1 MRTAADH
8 VMGTVVSA
16 AAPDATDPDVFA
28 AATAA
33 AFAYLRHVDEVF
45 SPYKPDSPVS
55 RLRDGRLPFDALR
68 EHPDGDEIR
77 EILALC
83 ALLHTHS
90 DGAFDAFKVGDP
102 PMFDPCGAVKGWAA
116 ENASR
121 ILAEHGVPRHAL
133 SAGGDVR
140 VRGGGP
146 HRADPD
152 GTRTPDDAHHAREGD
167 GAGAGIEGTWR
178 VGIADPHRPGHI
190 LAVVHRADGAVATSG
205 TAERGAHVTHPPTG
219 RPATALASVTV
230 TGPDLAL
237 ADGYATAA
245 LAMAGDDRPADA
257 YTWLTALAARTGYQ
271 SLTVDRDT
279 GVWWTDG
286 MARLTPALTGHGPRP
301 GYGGDTT
308 TDTSGTHSTSS
319 NTYSNSTDNT
329 GTDDTAKGHPA

>member
-55 RLRDGRLPFDALR
+55 RLRDGRLAFDALR

-83 ALLHTHS
+83 ALLRTQT

-121 ILAEHGVPRHAL
+121 ILADHGVPRHAL

-146 HRADPD
+146 HPADPD
-152 GTRTPDDAHHAREGD
+152 GTRTFDDDSDSDSDSDSSQA
-167 GAGAGIEGTWR
+167 WR

-205 TAERGAHVTHPPTG
+205 TAERGAHITHPRTG

-245 LAMAGDDRPADA
+245 LAMAGEDRPAAA
-257 YTWLTALAARTGYQ
+257 YAWLTDLAARTGYQ
-271 SLTVDRDT
+271 ALTVDRDT

-286 MARLTPALTGHGPRP
+286 MARLTPALTGHGSRP
-301 GYGGDTT
+301 GYGGDGAPGAAQTT
-308 TDTSGTHSTSS
+308 GGATEDNTAKDSTGTH
-319 NTYSNSTDNT
+319 
-329 GTDDTAKGHPA
+329 TAGGRPA

>member
-55 RLRDGRLPFDALR
+55 RLRDGRLAFDALR
-68 EHPDGDEIR
+68 DHPDGDEIR

-83 ALLHTHS
+83 ALLRTQT

-121 ILAEHGVPRHAL
+121 ILADHGVPRHAL

-146 HRADPD
+146 HAADPD
-152 GTRTPDDAHHAREGD
+152 GAHITADDGD
-167 GAGAGIEGTWR
+167 GGNGDGQGGNGADGAWR

-205 TAERGAHVTHPPTG
+205 TAERGAHVTPPPT
-219 RPATALASVTV
+219 RP
-230 TGPDLAL
+230 P
-237 ADGYATAA
+237 AA
-245 LAMAGDDRPADA
+245 PPPP
-257 YTWLTALAARTGYQ
+257 
-271 SLTVDRDT
+271 S
-279 GVWWTDG
+279 
-286 MARLTPALTGHGPRP
+286 PPSP
-301 GYGGDTT
+301 
-308 TDTSGTHSTSS
+308 
-319 NTYSNSTDNT
+319 
-329 GTDDTAKGHPA
+329 